1 MTGDV
6 TSQIQAKMES
16 LGFAIDRVVDGVKR
30 ILFFRPPPGGGACV
44 TPPFSAAWLRR
55 NDVRWYSKPGLL
67 AFSL

>member
-6 TSQIQAKMES
+6 TSQIQSRMES

-30 ILFFRPPPGGGACV
+30 VLFFRPPPGGGACV
-44 TPPFSAAWLRR
+44 TPPFSSSWLRH
-55 NDVRWYSKPGLL
+55 NDVRWYHKPGII